1 MGKILAVEIIMK
13 DLTKGNI
20 YKTFIL
26 FAIPLVLSGFLSQA
40 YHIIDTMIAGKFLG
54 SDGIA
59 AIGATSSAIQ
69 FISSLF
75 WGFATGT
82 SVYLAVLF
90 GGKDY
95 ENLKSALI
103 SNFLLYTGAIIAFS
117 MILIIL
123 RDTVFDFLKIDPAI
137 REETAIYFVIYL
149 SGLFLILLNHFGI
162 CVLNSFGISGYAFAM
177 SLVSTVL
184 NIGGNLISV
193 TVLDAGVG
201 GIATSSVL
209 SALVVNVCYYFKI
222 KKCLLQMN
230 TENVSAIFSPAAIRR
245 TFSFSLPVMLQQSV
259 MYIASLLISPVV
271 NGIGSSATAAYAVVH
286 RVYEI
291 NANVYQNSSKTLTT
305 YTAQCVGGKKYHLIK
320 KGVGVAFVQG
330 TLFVLPL
337 ILICV
342 LFSKEISG
350 AFFPDGYVGDG
361 LKFSIDFS
369 RYFLPFILFN
379 VINNLFHSFYRGVK
393 CMKLLVIST
402 LAGSVVRIAA
412 SYALSFYFG
421 IYGVYGGWIVS
432 WIAEAVFC
440 IVTYFAGTWKK
451 EAFDRL

>member
-1 MGKILAVEIIMK
+1 MK

-162 CVLNSFGISGYAFAM
+162 CVLNSFGISGYAFVM

-230 TENVSAIFSPAAIRR
+230 TENVSANLSPAAIRR

>member
-1 MGKILAVEIIMK
+1 MK

-162 CVLNSFGISGYAFAM
+162 CVLNSFGISGYAFVM

-222 KKCLLQMN
+222 KNCLLQMN
-230 TENVSAIFSPAAIRR
+230 TENVSANFSPAAIRR